1 MALILVRKT
10 EIHVKDNVLKFAEG
24 VNNLAGQSFK
34 LMELMCLFEKLEGH
48 KCH

>member
-34 LMELMCLFEKLEGH
+34 LWN
-48 KCH
+48 